1 MPNKLFVCN
10 IPYSMNS
17 ADLTA
22 IFSLYGKV
30 NFAIAIKDKGTG
42 VPKGYGFV
50 DMKTKEEMEIAL
62 EALNGRD
69 INGRKLQVSVAQD
82 RSNIESRPKAR
93 ITITGTCILCGKDRV
108 LAGFSEEQGI
118 CAACSEIMSNVHY
131 HHGKASGYAEITEEA
146 PVIECILSEK

>member
-10 IPYSMNS
+10 LPYSMNS
-17 ADLTA
+17 VDLTG

-30 NFAIAIKDKGTG
+30 NFAIAIKDKVTH

-50 DMKTKEEMEIAL
+50 DMDTHEDMTAAI
-62 EALNGRD
+62 EALNGKE
-69 INGRKLQVSVAQD
+69 ISGRKIQVSVARD

-93 ITITGTCILCGKDRV
+93 ITRTGTCILCGKDRV
-108 LAGFSEEQGI
+108 LAGFSEEIGV
-118 CAACSEIMSNVHY
+118 CAACSKIMSNVHY
-131 HHGKASGYAEITEEA
+131 HYGKASGYAEIQEEA